1 MTIVGG
7 KMALNQVYSI
17 AETQEKGV
25 YKLSI
30 NMTDAIKETYDCH
43 YISRPDDTFGLNP
56 TIRQWMADNPGFKI
70 GPYQPP
76 IADETRAAM
85 PPLSARQL
93 RLGLVSIGFSQ
104 AQVAA
109 VIEALPTSV
118 REAAQIEW
126 EYATTFNRTHTLV
139 STVGAALGISDEQID
154 TMWVAAL
161 EF

>member
-1 MTIVGG
+1 MTIARG
-7 KMALNQVYSI
+7 KIALNQVYSI

-25 YKLSI
+25 YKLLI
-30 NMTDAIKETYDCH
+30 NITDAIKETYDCH

-56 TIRQWMADNPGFKI
+56 TIRQWMANNPGFTV
-70 GPYQPP
+70 GAYQPP
-76 IADETRAAM
+76 IADEARAAM

-93 RLGLVSIGFSQ
+93 RLGLVSTGFNQ

-109 VIEALPTSV
+109 VIEALPASD

-154 TMWVAAL
+154 TMWAAAL

>member
-1 MTIVGG
+1 MTIAHG

-17 AETQEKGV
+17 AETQEEGV
-25 YKLSI
+25 YKLLI
-30 NMTDAIKETYDCH
+30 NITDAIKETYDCH

-56 TIRQWMADNPGFKI
+56 TIRQWMANNPGIKV

-76 IADETRAAM
+76 IADEARAAM

-93 RLGLVSIGFSQ
+93 RLGLVSTGFSQ

-109 VIEALPTSV
+109 VIEALPASD

-154 TMWVAAL
+154 TMWAAAL